1 MPQYVI
7 SYIGGDKPASEE
19 EGKAH
24 MAKYMAWISGLGES
38 AVSPMNPFA
47 RTHTITPDGEVS
59 AGSKISMSGYT
70 IVAADSIEAAIV
82 IAKDCPFL
90 DVGGTLEVSEL
101 MQMPG

>member
-38 AVSPMNPFA
+38 GISPMNPFA
-47 RTHTITPDGEVS
+47 N
-59 AGSKISMSGYT
+59 
-70 IVAADSIEAAIV
+70 
-82 IAKDCPFL
+82 
-90 DVGGTLEVSEL
+90 
-101 MQMPG
+101 